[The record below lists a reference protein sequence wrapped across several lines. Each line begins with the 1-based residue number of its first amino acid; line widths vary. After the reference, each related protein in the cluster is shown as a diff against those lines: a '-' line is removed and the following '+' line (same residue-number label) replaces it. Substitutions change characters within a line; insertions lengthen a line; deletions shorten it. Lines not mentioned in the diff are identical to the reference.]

1 MSEAKEA
8 PMTVDEFLA
17 WAEEQEGRYELFH
30 GQVYAMAPERS
41 AHALTKLAI
50 HAALLEGV
58 RLAGLPYIVYPDGM
72 TVRISKDTA
81 HEPDALVRCGPKLAA
96 DAVEVPDPVIVVEV
110 LSPSTRRIDAVRKL
124 AGYFSLS
131 SVHHY
136 VIADPERLPVI
147 HHQRQQDGTILTR
160 LLSEGG
166 LRFDPPGFEIAI
178 GQLLG

>member
-1 MSEAKEA
+1 
-8 PMTVDEFLA
+8 
-17 WAEEQEGRYELFH
+17 
-30 GQVYAMAPERS
+30 
-41 AHALTKLAI
+41 
-50 HAALLEGV
+50 
-58 RLAGLPYIVYPDGM
+58 M

-96 DAVEVPDPVIVVEV
+96 DAVEVPI
-110 LSPSTRRIDAVRKL
+110 PSSSWRSFRRPRGGSMPSANL
-124 AGYFSLS
+124 PGYFSLS

>member
-1 MSEAKEA
+1 MSCSMGKSMQWRPSARR
-8 PMTVDEFLA
+8 T
-17 WAEEQEGRYELFH
+17 
-30 GQVYAMAPERS
+30 RS
-41 AHALTKLAI
+41 PNSQFMQS
-50 HAALLEGV
+50 LLEGV

-124 AGYFSLS
+124 AGDFSLS

-147 HHQRQQDGTILTR
+147 HHQRQQDGTI
-160 LLSEGG
+160 
-166 LRFDPPGFEIAI
+166 FDSPFVRGRPS
-178 GQLLG
+178 L